1 MKRMRK
7 TKTILVLAM
16 VVLVLACAVGGTI
29 AFLID
34 TTGAVTNTFTP
45 AKVTCAVNEEFNG
58 TTKNNVKIQNTGT
71 TDAWIRA
78 TVVAN
83 WVVGSGDNA
92 KVVAPWTD
100 DIPTYNTGT
109 GEKLWT
115 YGDDGYYYYN
125 SIVSS
130 GETTENL
137 FASYT
142 PTGGPE
148 GAHLEMTIVC
158 QAVQSNLGTTAQA
171 AFTAAASKPS
181 GT

>member
-7 TKTILVLAM
+7 TKTILVLAA

-45 AKVTCAVNEEFNG
+45 AKVTCQVNEDFTDGG
-58 TTKNNVKIQNTGT
+58 TTKRNVCIQNTGK

-83 WVVGSGDNA
+83 WVKDNN
-92 KVVAPWTD
+92 VVAPWTD
-100 DIPTYNTGT
+100 SITYNM
-109 GEKLWT
+109 
-115 YGDDGYYYYN
+115 GDDSNNWTKDGNYYYYN
-125 SIVSS
+125 SIVPSN
-130 GETTENL
+130 GLTENL

-148 GAHLEMTIVC
+148 GAHLVMTIVC
-158 QAVQSNLGTTAQA
+158 QAVQSNLGSSAKD
-171 AFTAAASKPS
+171 AFTKAADSSKN
-181 GT
+181 

>member
-7 TKTILVLAM
+7 TKTILVLAA

-45 AKVTCAVNEEFNG
+45 AKVTCAVEEKFDNQ
-58 TTKNNVKIQNTGT
+58 TKSDVKIKNTGK

-78 TVVAN
+78 TVVAD
-83 WVVGSGDNA
+83 WCDSDG

-100 DIPTYNTGT
+100 NITNYNNTQWTKGT
-109 GEKLWT
+109 G
-115 YGDDGYYYYN
+115 DYYYYN
-125 SIVSS
+125 SIVA
-130 GETTENL
+130 GGATTGNL
-137 FASYT
+137 FDSYAPGT
-142 PTGGPE
+142 APVD

-158 QAVQSNLGTTAQA
+158 QAVQSNLGTNAQD
-171 AFTAAASKPS
+171 AFAAAASKPS

>member
-34 TTGAVTNTFTP
+34 TTGTVTNTFTP
-45 AKVTCAVNEEFNG
+45 AKVTCDVVEQFTNN
-58 TTKNNVKIQNTGT
+58 TTKDWVKIQNTGT

-83 WVVGSGDNA
+83 WVVGEGNNA
-92 KVVAPWTD
+92 KVLSPC
-100 DIPTYNTGT
+100 DITFALPT
-109 GEKLWT
+109 EWILK
-115 YGDDGYYYYN
+115 DGYYYYSQPVPAN
-125 SIVSS
+125 
-130 GETTENL
+130 E
-137 FASYT
+137 YT
-142 PTGGPE
+142 ADLITRYTAPTGGPE

-158 QAVQSNLGTTAQA
+158 QAVQSNLGSTAQD
-171 AFTAAASKPS
+171 AFAAAAYQPS
-181 GT
+181 GN

>member
-34 TTGAVTNTFTP
+34 TTGTVTNTFTP

-83 WVVGSGDNA
+83 WVVGSRENA
-92 KVVAPWTD
+92 KVVAPCVVEFAPGAGWAQD
-100 DIPTYNTGT
+100 
-109 GEKLWT
+109 ES
-115 YGDDGYYYYN
+115 DGYYYY
-125 SIVSS
+125 SQIVPPAP
-130 GETTENL
+130 GNNTTADL
-137 FASYT
+137 ITRYT
-142 PTGGPE
+142 APTGGPE

-158 QAVQSNLGTTAQA
+158 QAVQSNLGSSAQA
-171 AFTAAASKPS
+171 AFAKAAA
-181 GT
+181 GN

>member
-45 AKVTCAVNEEFNG
+45 AKVTCAVVEGDFSPG
-58 TTKNNVKIQNTGT
+58 VSTTKNNVKIQNTGT

-83 WVVGSGDNA
+83 WVVGSGENA
-92 KVVAPWTD
+92 KVVAPCVVEFTPGTD
-100 DIPTYNTGT
+100 WAKNNS
-109 GEKLWT
+109 
-115 YGDDGYYYYN
+115 DGYYYY
-125 SIVSS
+125 SQIVPPAP
-130 GETTENL
+130 GNNTTADL
-137 FASYT
+137 ITRYT
-142 PTGGPE
+142 APTGGPE

-158 QAVQSNLGTTAQA
+158 QAVQSNLGSSAQA
-171 AFTAAASKPS
+171 AFAKAAA
-181 GT
+181 GN

>member
-7 TKTILVLAM
+7 TKTILVLAA

-58 TTKNNVKIQNTGT
+58 TTKNNVKIKNTGY

-83 WVVGSGDNA
+83 WCDSDGN
-92 KVVAPWTD
+92 VVAPWTD
-100 DIPTYNTGT
+100 DINNYNTT
-109 GEKLWT
+109 QWT
-115 YGDDGYYYYN
+115 EGNDGYYYYK
-125 SIVSS
+125 
-130 GETTENL
+130 ETVAAQGFTANL
-137 FASYT
+137 FNNYT
-142 PTGGPE
+142 PGTAPVE
-148 GAHLEMTIVC
+148 GAHLVMTIVC
-158 QAVQSNLGTTAQA
+158 QAVQSNLGSTAQL
-171 AFTAAASKPS
+171 AFAAAAYQPS
-181 GT
+181 GN

>member
-45 AKVTCAVNEEFNG
+45 AKVTCAVVEGDFSPG
-58 TTKNNVKIQNTGT
+58 VSTTKNNVKIQNTGT

-83 WVVGSGDNA
+83 WVVGEGNNA
-92 KVVAPWTD
+92 KVVAPC
-100 DIPTYNTGT
+100 DITFALPT
-109 GEKLWT
+109 EWILK
-115 YGDDGYYYYN
+115 DGYYYYSQPVPAN
-125 SIVSS
+125 
-130 GETTENL
+130 E
-137 FASYT
+137 YT
-142 PTGGPE
+142 ADLITRYTAPTGGPE

-158 QAVQSNLGTTAQA
+158 QVVQSNLGSSAQA
-171 AFTAAASKPS
+171 AFAKAAA
-181 GT
+181 GN

>member
-7 TKTILVLAM
+7 TKKILVLAM

-83 WVVGSGDNA
+83 WVVGEGNNA
-92 KVVAPWTD
+92 KVVAPC
-100 DIPTYNTGT
+100 DITFALPT
-109 GEKLWT
+109 EWILK
-115 YGDDGYYYYN
+115 DGYYYYSQPVPAN
-125 SIVSS
+125 
-130 GETTENL
+130 E
-137 FASYT
+137 YT
-142 PTGGPE
+142 ADLITRYTAPTGCPE

-158 QAVQSNLGTTAQA
+158 QAVQAEPTTVVQQVWGVTVASDGTITA
-171 AFTAAASKPS
+171 T
-181 GT
+181 GN

>member
-1 MKRMRK
+1 MRK

-45 AKVTCAVNEEFNG
+45 AKVTCAVVEGDFSPG
-58 TTKNNVKIQNTGT
+58 VSTTKNNVKIQNTGT

-83 WVVGSGDNA
+83 WVKDNM
-92 KVVAPWTD
+92 VVAPWTD